1 MATFPNPT
9 LFPLVPN
16 HRDTEPPASLPP
28 KPHADLTGIARLA
41 ANSPLADAKRGTEY
55 FVIPVRSILNRCTSE
70 RMPFTWTINPYRGC
84 EFGCRYCY
92 ARYTHEYMEL
102 DGADFDKK
110 IFAKANA
117 GEIVS
122 RDLAHAK
129 ILGEHIAIGTATDP
143 YQPAEREFGVT
154 RQILER
160 MVQHEGLSLSITTK
174 SNQIL
179 RDLDLLQRIA
189 ERSSL
194 TINMTIVTIRTRLAR
209 LLELRAPRPDLRL
222 DAIRKL
228 REAGLRA
235 GVFAMPVLPGITDSE
250 KELDSL
256 AHAASDAGAQWFVG
270 GTLHLMPSAA
280 KQFLPFVDEKFPRL
294 ARRYHEWYGRA
305 AYAPEDYRKEIEQR
319 VSKVRSK
326 YGLGARPTAPDRPA
340 ASPQLSLPL
349 CAAACDD
356 GGSVQTAELGA
367 ALVS

>member
-9 LFPLVPN
+9 LFPPVPN
-16 HRDTEPPASLPP
+16 HRDTEPLASPPP
-28 KPHADLTGIARLA
+28 KPNADLTGIARLA
-41 ANSPLADAKRGTEY
+41 ATSPLADAKCGTEY

-110 IFAKANA
+110 IYAKANA
-117 GEIVS
+117 GAIVS

-129 ILGEHIAIGTATDP
+129 LLGEHIAIGTAIDP
-143 YQPAEREFGVT
+143 YQPAEREFGIT

-160 MVQHEGLSLSITTK
+160 IVQHEGLSLSITTK
-174 SNQIL
+174 SNQIV
-179 RDLDLLQRIA
+179 RDLDLLRRIA

-194 TINMTIVTIRTRLAR
+194 TINITIVTIRTRLAR

-222 DAIRKL
+222 DAVRKL

-235 GVFAMPVLPGITDSE
+235 GVFAMPVLPGITDGE
-250 KELDSL
+250 KELDAL

-305 AYAPEDYRKEIEQR
+305 AYAPEAYRKEIEDR
-319 VSKVRSK
+319 VTNVRRR
-326 YGLGARPTAPDRPA
+326 YGLGARPSAPDRA
-340 ASPQLSLPL
+340 AATPQLSLPL
-349 CAAACDD
+349 PAM
-356 GGSVQTAELGA
+356 
-367 ALVS
+367 